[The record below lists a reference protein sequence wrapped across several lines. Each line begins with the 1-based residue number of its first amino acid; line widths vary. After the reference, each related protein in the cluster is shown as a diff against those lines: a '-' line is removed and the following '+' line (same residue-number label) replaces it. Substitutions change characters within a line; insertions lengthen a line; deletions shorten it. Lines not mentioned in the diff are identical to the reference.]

1 MREARRGWKDCPNE
15 NRRSTIYFHVDRLRW
30 RSAESADKMRRSLGS
45 FIKSVRNTQPSRS
58 SNGNGSKLPMLWYVT
73 RLLRGL
79 AVALSAALPVEE
91 VGAKGK

>member
-1 MREARRGWKDCPNE
+1 
-15 NRRSTIYFHVDRLRW
+15 
-30 RSAESADKMRRSLGS
+30 
-45 FIKSVRNTQPSRS
+45 
-58 SNGNGSKLPMLWYVT
+58 MLWYVT